1 MSNAIN
7 TVGGSMPFDM
17 GNLPDAAQ
25 NGIQTDASFSS
36 VRMFSPDDTGDA
48 GNMSP
53 ATMSH
58 AQHAAAN
65 DGDFG
70 TQGAGTQGA
79 AGGGGG
85 GGADMAGAMSQI
97 MDLIKTAISAAMPLL
112 GMVTSMMGKAG
123 AAGGGAA

>member
-25 NGIQTDASFSS
+25 NDIQTNASFSS
-36 VRMFSPDDTGDA
+36 VRMFSPDDTGAA
-48 GNMSP
+48 GNMPP
-53 ATMSH
+53 AAMAH
-58 AQHAAAN
+58 HQLAAAN

-70 TQGAGTQGA
+70 TQA
-79 AGGGGG
+79 AAAQGGGGG
-85 GGADMAGAMSQI
+85 GGDMAGALSQI
-97 MDLIKTAISAAMPLL
+97 MSLIGTALSAAMPLL

>member
-25 NGIQTDASFSS
+25 NGIQTDASFST
-36 VRMFSPDDTGDA
+36 VRMFSPDDTGGA
-48 GNMSP
+48 GNMPP
-53 ATMSH
+53 AEMAH
-58 AQHAAAN
+58 ARHAAAN
-65 DGDFG
+65 NGDFG
-70 TQGAGTQGA
+70 TQGAGIQ
-79 AGGGGG
+79 GGGGG
-85 GGADMAGAMSQI
+85 AGGADMAGAMSQI

-123 AAGGGAA
+123 AAGGGTA